1 MAFRTKKISQ
11 MDPKGSNLA
20 STDLLEISQLVS
32 GSYVTKSITGADIL
46 SAIPAPTV
54 SWGEIQ
60 GTLSNQSDLQNE
72 LNDKQDTI
80 SLTTTGSSGAATFAS
95 NILNIPN
102 YALSSVPTSR
112 TISTTSPLSGGGD
125 LSANRTLSIA
135 IANTS
140 TTGALTSTDWNTF
153 NNKQDTLVSA
163 TNIKTINGSSVLGSG
178 DLAILSAPSFLE
190 YDNTNKTLW
199 NNGLNDNA
207 TTTSFGQYALQSN
220 FNTGHGNSAF
230 GCFSLQAN
238 TFGTQNTSLGNNSLP
253 SNTSGSS
260 NTAIGSGAL
269 YLNITNN
276 QSTAVGA
283 DALYNSRANVNTAI
297 GYYAG
302 RAITTGSSNT
312 AIGANSLLALTTAS
326 NCIGIGQSAGS
337 SFTTS
342 INNIAIGSQSATVV
356 TTGNNNVFVG
366 HASNAASGLNTTT
379 QCVVIGASAI
389 GRTGCVVL
397 GNGATATNIN
407 QFVVGSSTVNAGAV
421 TTETLVTTKTWSVII
436 NGVAQKILLA

>member
-1 MAFRTKKISQ
+1 MAGKKIGELT
-11 MDPKGSNLA
+11 PLGRNLI
-20 STDLLEISQLVS
+20 STDELELSLV
-32 GSYVTKSITGADIL
+32 GSTGSRKITGAQL
-46 SAIPAPTV
+46 TNGLQPT
-54 SWGEIQ
+54 
-60 GTLSNQSDLQNE
+60 LF
-72 LNDKQDTI
+72 
-80 SLTTTGSSGAATFAS
+80 SG
-95 NILNIPN
+95 
-102 YALSSVPTSR
+102 
-112 TISTTSPLSGGGD
+112 
-125 LSANRTLSIA
+125 
-135 IANTS
+135 
-140 TTGALTSTDWNTF
+140 
-153 NNKQDTLVSA
+153 
-163 TNIKTINGSSVLGSG
+163 TNIKTINGNDVLGSG
-178 DLAILSAPSFLE
+178 DLTITSAPSFLE

-238 TFGTQNTSLGNNSLP
+238 TFGTQNTSLGNNSLS

-260 NTAIGSGAL
+260 NTAIGSGSL
-269 YLNITNN
+269 YSNITNN
-276 QSTAVGA
+276 QSTSVGA
-283 DALYNSRANVNTAI
+283 DALYNSRGNVNTAI

-312 AIGANSLLALTTAS
+312 AIGANALLALTTAS
-326 NCIGIGQSAGS
+326 SCIGIGQSAGS

-342 INNIAIGSQSATVV
+342 INNIAIGAQSATVV